1 MVLMLSGLGQKEGD
15 LIRCVAYLVIMSSF
29 RVNCAAHN
37 KRQLGSASSVLQPW
51 ECANDSQ

>member
-15 LIRCVAYLVIMSSF
+15 LIRCVAYLVIVSSF
-29 RVNCAAHN
+29 QVNCAAHN

-51 ECANDSQ
+51 ECTNDSQ